1 MLHILKNMVHAGYWL
16 NFQVK
21 GRAGLDKAE
30 LDTLLS
36 KAAKHE
42 APTEGMAVAGT
53 HRACTLKKM

>member
-36 KAAKHE
+36 KLQNMKHR
-42 APTEGMAVAGT
+42 PKGWQ
-53 HRACTLKKM
+53 